1 MKKHLVTTLLLV
13 LILLQACSNDTPET
27 MKINDKEYSYNERLI
42 DSLDLTKGTN
52 DYIQLQIKGLPPE
65 RTPDYKIELNADD
78 KSEVIMVWEENKQ
91 DLSYL
96 VDIKKEKDQL
106 FTQIKGNE
114 AEEIKKLLEEY
125 ED

>member
-1 MKKHLVTTLLLV
+1 MKTHWVIGLFTV

-65 RTPDYKIELNADD
+65 RTPDYNIELNADD
-78 KSEVIMVWEENKQ
+78 KREVIIVWEENKQ

>member
-1 MKKHLVTTLLLV
+1 MKKYLVTTLLLA

-78 KSEVIMVWEENKQ
+78 KREVIIVWEENKQ
-91 DLSYL
+91 NLSYL
-96 VDIKKEKDQL
+96 VDIKKEKNHL

-114 AEEIKKLLEEY
+114 AEDIKKLIEEY
-125 ED
+125 EE